1 MGRPTFVLDCS
12 ALPDA
17 DAEQVDGLARLH
29 LSLRRRRCELRLAN
43 AGVGLLDL
51 IEFAGLADVL
61 RVEPVGEA
69 EEREEPGGVEKER
82 EFGDPTA

>member
-12 ALPDA
+12 ALPEPDA
-17 DAEQVDGLARLH
+17 GQLDGLARL
-29 LSLRRRRCELRLAN
+29 LVSLRRRQCELRLAN
-43 AGVGLLDL
+43 ASDALLDL

-69 EEREEPGGVEKER
+69 EEREESGGVQEER
-82 EFGDPTA
+82 ELGEPTV